1 MHTFPLENASRLTW
15 TKFIWLPHSPGI
27 MIKAWPF
34 LSASLYASYFVVYWQ
49 SQMHI
54 WTASGRI
61 TNRKMRI
68 SLSSLGFVL
77 SLKKDKQETLPV
89 ITIVDILT
97 NTNTCTVI
105 LRRLTL
111 HSYNQFWVDMVK
123 RATSEYHYVPTWKF
137 RKSYYRQSTAL
148 CVCNYSNLNNFQW

>member
-1 MHTFPLENASRLTW
+1 MILSHRDWNFTNGLLVIQYIVHFRICIHFHWRMPVIW

-49 SQMHI
+49 FQMHI

-61 TNRKMRI
+61 TNQKMRI
-68 SLSSLGFVL
+68 SLSSPDFVL

-105 LRRLTL
+105 LRRLTV
-111 HSYNQFWVDMVK
+111 N
-123 RATSEYHYVPTWKF
+123 A
-137 RKSYYRQSTAL
+137 AL
-148 CVCNYSNLNNFQW
+148 IQPILGWHGEVGH